1 MAMWAD
7 VPSYACSVLEDE
19 LTEWLMHEYGVHNVR
34 GGNYVNCRADCYASE
49 WWMPRSIRGNTHRQP
64 NFFAR
69 SGMRALGAPSL
80 RDVSSLH
87 FRPVSQFPLE
97 LGRLID
103 AFKVFRGL
111 QNSNHLNSEPLP
123 YPVLSGGP
131 QEDEHVLAAELV
143 PPALGAEQVP
153 VVGVSP
159 DHGQE
164 NIDGGGDGR
173 GELQVDRPD

>member
-19 LTEWLMHEYGVHNVR
+19 LTEWLIHEYGIQNVR

-69 SGMRALGAPSL
+69 SGGQGALGAPSL
-80 RDVSSLH
+80 GDVPSLH

-97 LGRLID
+97 LGRLVD
-103 AFKVFRGL
+103 AFQVCSVVFKTL
-111 QNSNHLNSEPLP
+111 
-123 YPVLSGGP
+123 
-131 QEDEHVLAAELV
+131 
-143 PPALGAEQVP
+143 
-153 VVGVSP
+153 
-159 DHGQE
+159 
-164 NIDGGGDGR
+164 II
-173 GELQVDRPD
+173 